1 MLTSALL
8 ILASACAPQASPSR
22 DGLAAVRAVFQRTEG
37 ATRAPEEV
45 LARRLVALG
54 TPAAPV
60 LFEVAS
66 GAGLEPLLGELPDES
81 WLCPP
86 DRMPAVALA
95 ALGELPEAPVRE
107 LLRARCSAQPERE
120 TRVAALRVLAELG
133 TAGGLTLYLELLG
146 ECGEELAHPS
156 VRVPAVAGLRHLLV
170 EDRQTLRRL
179 EEPLAAA
186 RAPLALVLCEA
197 LAASPDGEAV
207 RLLTQLFGRSP
218 ELDLAALEALTALG
232 ERYPWSAGAT
242 VSTRLLAAL
251 RQEEPHLRAVAAR
264 GLGRLRDPAA
274 VPALIEC
281 LGVPSLARTAE
292 WALREIT
299 AQPRLAGAEAWRAW
313 SAAESAWWRGEGER
327 ALAQL
332 SPGSGGSTA
341 AALRTLLAHPA
352 GRDRTARALAP
363 VLGELA
369 PELAVLACQA
379 LVQLQARVAVPDLIE
394 LLSSSDARVREAAGA
409 ALRQLTGAA
418 LPAEPRAWEEHVAGA

>member
-37 ATRAPEEV
+37 ATRAPEDV

-54 TPAAPV
+54 TGAAPV
-60 LFEVAS
+60 LFELAS

-86 DRMPAVALA
+86 DQMPAIALA
-95 ALGELPEAPVRE
+95 ALGELPEVPVRE
-107 LLRARCSAQPERE
+107 LLRARCSAQRERE
-120 TRVAALRVLAELG
+120 TRVTALRVLAEQG
-133 TAGGLTLYLELLG
+133 TAGGLALYLELLD
-146 ECGEELAHPS
+146 ECGAELAHPS
-156 VRVPAVAGLRHLLV
+156 VRVPAVAGLRRLLV
-170 EDRQTLRRL
+170 QDRQTLRQL

-186 RAPLALVLCEA
+186 SAPLGLVLCEA
-197 LAASPDGEAV
+197 LAASPDGDAV
-207 RLLTQLFGRSP
+207 RLLTQLFGRTP
-218 ELDLAALEALTALG
+218 ELDLAALEALAALG

-242 VSTRLLAAL
+242 VSKRLLAAL
-251 RQEEPHLRAVAAR
+251 GQEESDLRATAAR
-264 GLGRLRDPAA
+264 ALGRTRDPAA

-281 LGVPSLARTAE
+281 LTVPSLERTAE

-299 AQPRLAGAEAWRAW
+299 AQPGLAGAEAWRAW

-332 SPGSGGSTA
+332 QPRSGGSIA
-341 AALRTLLAHPA
+341 AALRTLMAHPA
-352 GRDRTARALAP
+352 GRDRTARALGP
-363 VLGELA
+363 VLGELE
-369 PELAVLACQA
+369 PELAVLACQVLA
-379 LVQLQARVAVPDLIE
+379 RLQARLAVPDLVA

-409 ALRQLTGAA
+409 ALRQLTGAT
-418 LPAEPRAWEEHVAGA
+418 LPAEPRLWEEHVAGA